1 MKNKGLIIV
10 VSFLAVAICLIL
22 IWLLLSSATPTSL
35 VILAFIIGIFSG
47 ACILALIINLR
58 NILKIRRQKKE
69 K

>member
-22 IWLLLSSATPTSL
+22 TWLLLSSATPTSL
-35 VILAFIIGIFSG
+35 VILAFIVGIFSG
-47 ACILALIINLR
+47 ACILALILNLR